1 MRVSNRSILVSLL
14 AGVMFCVGGPAHAQ
28 ERILLRY
35 HPRVGMA
42 IPTVTWTDML
52 MTMGELAIGGEEGAL
67 SDTLSFEVSIRHTM
81 TDRVLEMVGRE
92 FVVERSLDSARGR
105 LRAVG
110 ASWSAIPSE
119 AMPPGRARLVVSDRL
134 QIVEFAPIGADSLA
148 DLTED
153 WMRNAGGGLALVL
166 PEEALSVGAG
176 WATEVVFPFH
186 AGIDLDAEGAG
197 FAERAE
203 LVAQATV
210 TLDSLV
216 ERGADTLA
224 YLELRGTF
232 LPLTITQAAE
242 VSEGSATVTGAFA
255 GRLIWSTGW
264 GRFVSGATRAE
275 LFMRLALSTPDF
287 ADSELGMRFDISS
300 RFQVRP

>member
-1 MRVSNRSILVSLL
+1 MRVSNSRIGIYLL
-14 AGVMFCVGGPAHAQ
+14 AGAMLSVGGPTQAQ
-28 ERILLRY
+28 ESILLRY
-35 HPRVGMA
+35 HPQVGMA

-52 MTMGELAIGGEEGAL
+52 ITMGELAVGGEPGTL
-67 SDTLSFEVSIRHTM
+67 SDTLSFEVSIRHTL
-81 TDRVLEMVGRE
+81 TDRVLEMGGRE

-105 LRAVG
+105 MRTVG
-110 ASWSAIPSE
+110 GTWNAIPSE
-119 AMPPGRARLVVSDRL
+119 SMRPGLARLVVSDRL
-134 QIVEFAPIGADSLA
+134 QVVEFEPIGADSLA

-166 PEEALSVGAG
+166 PEEPVTVGAG
-176 WATEVVFPFH
+176 WAAEVVFPFH
-186 AGIDLDAEGAG
+186 AAIDLDEEGAG
-197 FAERAE
+197 FAQRAA
-203 LVAQATV
+203 LVAQATI

-216 ERGADTLA
+216 ARGADTLA

-242 VSEGSATVTGAFA
+242 VAQGSATVTGAFA

-275 LFMRLALSTPDF
+275 VFMRLVLSTPDF
-287 ADSELGMRFDISS
+287 ADSEMGMRFDIRS
-300 RFQVRP
+300 RFQLRP